1 MHVGLPPPPVEKLM
15 GEAGVEIRVGEV
27 CIPEIPEAGDIL

>member
-1 MHVGLPPPPVEKLM
+1 MHVGLPPPSVGRLM

-27 CIPEIPEAGDIL
+27 CIPEIPEPGDRL